1 MSAKEPGDLW
11 ESLGSLDE
19 FEAMQVLT
27 RLFSIYEGLLEND
40 PENPEQLKFFKNL
53 EQALGVVQECNLN
66 RR

>member
-1 MSAKEPGDLW
+1 MSDKEPGDLW

>member
-1 MSAKEPGDLW
+1 MSEIRPGELW

-27 RLFSIYEGLLEND
+27 RLFTIYEGLLEND
-40 PENPEQLKFFKNL
+40 PANPELLKFFKNL

>member
-1 MSAKEPGDLW
+1 MNTVRPGDLW
-11 ESLGSLDE
+11 ESLGALDE

-27 RLFSIYEGLLEND
+27 RLFTLYEGRLERD
-40 PENPEQLKFFKNL
+40 PDNPELWQFFTTL